1 VKRHLT
7 RGRDEPRKSPPASE
21 EPCLSPG
28 EILEQVFKRLEKYM
42 HLNLFE
48 QFAMFMGKAQLLEL
62 GVKSLL
68 VRRYSYDNE
77 KIKKW
82 TLGKTARELKKCGL
96 RGDFIFLLESVVDYR
111 NYIAHEL
118 LANDAMLKS
127 LRDGDS
133 GRLEL
138 RTLEKGTIELEQIL
152 FLYDWT
158 EEHNAWG

>member
-1 VKRHLT
+1 VGVCFLVKRHRQSRT
-7 RGRDEPRKSPPASE
+7 K
-21 EPCLSPG
+21 PCLSPD
-28 EILEQVFKRLEKYM
+28 EILEQVFKRLKKYKR
-42 HLNLFE
+42 LNLFE

-68 VRRYSYDNE
+68 VRRYSYDYE

-127 LRDGDS
+127 LTGGDS

-138 RTLEKGTIELEQIL
+138 RTVEKGTIELEQIL

-158 EEHNAWG
+158 EEHNAWV